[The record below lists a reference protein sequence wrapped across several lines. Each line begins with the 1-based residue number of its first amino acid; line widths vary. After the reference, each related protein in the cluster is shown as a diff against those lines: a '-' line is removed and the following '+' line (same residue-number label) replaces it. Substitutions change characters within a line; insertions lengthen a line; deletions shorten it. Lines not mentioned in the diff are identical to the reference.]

1 MENLSIIGLQWG
13 DEGKGKIV
21 DYHAGRFDGVARYNG
36 GSNAGHTIVFGN
48 RTYVFHLLPSGLLKR
63 KRLFIGPGVVLDPIT
78 LKEELD
84 LAKKEGIKIDLT
96 IDGRCTLVSPL
107 EKEMDAIIEKARG
120 PKALGTTKRG
130 IGPAYAMRA
139 LRVIPRAMDL
149 GLGTFDLASAK
160 ALYSLFAKDIPDLTR
175 WTESARE
182 VLRGRIGDVGAAILE
197 LNASGK
203 SVIFEGAQGVLLDLI
218 HGTYPYVTGGHTLAS
233 YVPASL
239 GIPAKSEGK
248 VLGVAKAYTTRVGS
262 GPFPTEISGRVADSM
277 REIGK
282 EYGATTGRPR
292 RIGWFDLVA
301 MKYAV
306 RLNGVD
312 EIALTKLDI
321 LTKVGEMKVCVA
333 YRQNGREITEF
344 SSALPFIDKVLPV
357 YEDLQSFLG
366 LELTRAKL
374 PRAVDAFV
382 EYLERELKVKVSLVS
397 IGEER
402 TATVERG

>member
-1 MENLSIIGLQWG
+1 
-13 DEGKGKIV
+13 
-21 DYHAGRFDGVARYNG
+21 
-36 GSNAGHTIVFGN
+36 
-48 RTYVFHLLPSGLLKR
+48 
-63 KRLFIGPGVVLDPIT
+63 
-78 LKEELD
+78 
-84 LAKKEGIKIDLT
+84 
-96 IDGRCTLVSPL
+96 
-107 EKEMDAIIEKARG
+107 IEKARG

-149 GLGTFDLASAK
+149 ESGTFDLASAK

-175 WTESARE
+175 WIESARE

-262 GPFPTEISGRVADSM
+262 GPFPTEISGRVADSI

-282 EYGATTGRPR
+282 EYGSTTGRPR

>member
-175 WTESARE
+175 WT
-182 VLRGRIGDVGAAILE
+182 
-197 LNASGK
+197 
-203 SVIFEGAQGVLLDLI
+203 
-218 HGTYPYVTGGHTLAS
+218 
-233 YVPASL
+233 
-239 GIPAKSEGK
+239 
-248 VLGVAKAYTTRVGS
+248 
-262 GPFPTEISGRVADSM
+262 
-277 REIGK
+277 
-282 EYGATTGRPR
+282 
-292 RIGWFDLVA
+292 
-301 MKYAV
+301 
-306 RLNGVD
+306 
-312 EIALTKLDI
+312 
-321 LTKVGEMKVCVA
+321 
-333 YRQNGREITEF
+333 
-344 SSALPFIDKVLPV
+344 
-357 YEDLQSFLG
+357 
-366 LELTRAKL
+366 
-374 PRAVDAFV
+374 
-382 EYLERELKVKVSLVS
+382 
-397 IGEER
+397 
-402 TATVERG
+402 

>member
-1 MENLSIIGLQWG
+1 MENLTIIGLQWG

-36 GSNAGHTIVFGN
+36 GSNAGHTIVLGN
-48 RTYVFHLLPSGLLKR
+48 RTYVFHLLPSGLLKG
-63 KRLFIGPGVVLDPIT
+63 KKLFIGPGVVLDPIT

-84 LAKKEGIKIDLT
+84 LAQKEGIKLDLM

-120 PKALGTTKRG
+120 SKALGTTMRG

-139 LRVIPRAMDL
+139 LRVTPRAMDL
-149 GLGTFDLASAK
+149 GSGTFDLASAK
-160 ALYSLFAKDIPDLTR
+160 ALYSLFAKEIPDLTP
-175 WTESARE
+175 WVESSRE
-182 VLRGRIGDVGAAILE
+182 VLRGRIADVGAAILE

-203 SVIFEGAQGVLLDLI
+203 PVIFEGAQGVLLDLI
-218 HGTYPYVTGGHTLAS
+218 HGTYPYVTGSHTLAS
-233 YVPASL
+233 YAPASL
-239 GIPAKSEGK
+239 GIPAMSEGK

-262 GPFPTEISGRVADSM
+262 GPFPTEISGRVADSI

-312 EIALTKLDI
+312 EIALTKLDV

-333 YRQNGREITEF
+333 YRQNGREIKEF
-344 SSALPFIDKVLPV
+344 SSALPVIDKVVPV

-366 LELTRAKL
+366 LELTKAKL

-402 TATVERG
+402 TATVERR

>member
-1 MENLSIIGLQWG
+1 MQNLSIIGLQWG

-36 GSNAGHTIVFGN
+36 GSNAGHTIVLGN
-48 RTYVFHLLPSGLLKR
+48 RTYVFHLLPSGLLKG

-78 LKEELD
+78 LSEELD
-84 LAKKEGIKIDLT
+84 LAKKEGIKLDLT

-107 EKEMDAIIEKARG
+107 ETELDAIIEKARG
-120 PKALGTTKRG
+120 SKALGTTRRG

-149 GLGTFDLASAK
+149 ASGSFDLASAK
-160 ALYSLFAKDIPDLTR
+160 AIYSLFTKDVPDLTG
-175 WTESARE
+175 WLKSASE
-182 VLRGRIGDVGAAILE
+182 VIRGRLGDVGASILE
-197 LNASGK
+197 MNEGGK

-218 HGTYPYVTGGHTLAS
+218 HGTYPYVTGAHTLAS

-262 GPFPTEISGRVADSM
+262 GPFPTEITGRVADSI

-333 YRQNGREITEF
+333 YKLDGREVTEF
-344 SSALPFIDKVLPV
+344 SSALPFIDRVTPV

-382 EYLERELKVKVSLVS
+382 QHLERELKVKVSLVS